1 MFGSVVLEVA
11 AGLTLIF
18 LVLSVA
24 CTAIR
29 ESLEA
34 WMKMRSVMLEQ
45 AVRELLQD
53 PQGTGLTQHLFEHPL
68 INGLYRGHYKP
79 EDLTANQRMPWN
91 SSLPTYIPSANFAL
105 ALLDL
110 VQPKPDEGAAPPL
123 SIDGL
128 REAVD
133 SIESPA
139 VQRVLRI
146 ALERG
151 NDRIEAVQAFLEGWY
166 DSAMERA
173 SGWYKRRTQ
182 LIVVVIGIVMSVAL
196 NVDTLHVAKV
206 LYSDSSVRQL
216 LVVRADALGEQIRQK
231 DASPLLSINELQAT
245 GLPIGWPKGYFCGSS
260 GEILERLLYSLP
272 GWLLTAFSIS
282 LGAPFWFDTLSRVSN
297 IRSTVKTNNK
307 KTGKGQQAGKL

>member
-29 ESLEA
+29 ESIEA
-34 WMKMRSVMLEQ
+34 WMKLRSVLLER

-53 PQGTGLTQHLFEHPL
+53 PQGTGLALHLFKHPL
-68 INGLYRGHYKP
+68 INGLYLGQYKP
-79 EDLTANQRMPWN
+79 EDLTVDQCMPWN
-91 SSLPTYIPSANFAL
+91 CSLPAYIPSASFAL

-110 VQPKPDEGAAPPL
+110 VQCKPGEDRTSPF

-146 ALERG
+146 ALEHG
-151 NDRIEAVQAFLEGWY
+151 NDRIEDVQAFLESWY

-173 SGWYKRRTQ
+173 SGWYRRKTQ

-196 NVDTLHVAKV
+196 NVDTLQMAKV
-206 LYSDSSVRQL
+206 LYNDSSIRQSLVSRADVLSEQVRQK
-216 LVVRADALGEQIRQK
+216 ET
-231 DASPLLSINELQAT
+231 SPPLETLNELRTT
-245 GLPIGWPKGYFCGSS
+245 GFPIGWPKGYFCGSLS
-260 GEILERLLYSLP
+260 QILERLLYSLP
-272 GWLLTAFSIS
+272 GWVLTAFSIS
-282 LGAPFWFDTLSRVSN
+282 LGAPLWFDVLIRFSN

-307 KTGKGQQAGKL
+307 KPDKH